1 MELTGNESINKL
13 IYSYIGIRLLSYL
26 FFFILNCFQTIMEG
40 KLMRTKKNK
49 IVTRFFIFFSLSLFC
64 FLRIISTCMF
74 YWRPDD
80 FQVGTVTFIFFT
92 LGTASVFSQWV
103 FILHFWLLIMYSFF
117 VSEDVR
123 INRLKPINYS
133 TAFIIFAL
141 FLYITFMCVGG
152 MLMDLKFGQ
161 AVGFLCL
168 LVIYSIM
175 VIGFGSALLN
185 NLQKHKKNTPFQH
198 YKDMIFKTKILLITL
213 ILTFSLTFIEEFL
226 FQFKY
231 ELTFQNKLLNNF
243 VTMCIDTSQMIV
255 VMFVLANGKFRN
267 YILFKHVKTTSF
279 NSDKSNSFD
288 SMWSK
293 YNRRKSLFPS
303 NLELS
308 GGTMSISMDTSI
320 EMDNVTFSINSNNIE
335 NSSTQNESN
344 SKNVIT
350 SPSVYDI
357 SSLYNG
363 DNLGENETETSTA
376 IILNLTNQNEDNNL

>member
-1 MELTGNESINKL
+1 MTLTGKESTDKL

-26 FFFILNCFQTIMEG
+26 FFFLLNCYQTIMEG
-40 KLMRTKKNK
+40 KIMREKKNK
-49 IVTRFFIFFSLSLFC
+49 IATRFFIFFSITLFC
-64 FLRIISTCMF
+64 GFRIISTCMF

-80 FQVGTVTFIFFT
+80 FQVGTITFIFFS

-133 TAFIIFAL
+133 TAFIIIAL
-141 FLYITFMCVGG
+141 FIYITFICIGG
-152 MLMDLKFGQ
+152 MLTDLKFGQ

-168 LVIYSIM
+168 LVIYSVM
-175 VIGFGSALLN
+175 VISFGSALLK

-198 YKDMIFKTKILLITL
+198 YKDMIFKTKVLLITL

-231 ELTFQNKLLNNF
+231 ELTFQNKIISNGL
-243 VTMCIDTSQMIV
+243 TMFIDTSQMIV
-255 VMFVLANGKFRN
+255 VMIVLANGKFSN
-267 YILFKHVKTTSF
+267 YILFRHVKTTSY
-279 NSDKSNSFD
+279 NSDKSSSFD

-308 GGTMSISMDTSI
+308 GGMSLSMDTSI
-320 EMDNVTFSINSNNIE
+320 EMDNVTCSINSNNIGE
-335 NSSTQNESN
+335 NPNTPNESN
-344 SKNVIT
+344 SKNDVK
-350 SPSVYDI
+350 SPSVFDI
-357 SSLYNG
+357 ASLYNG
-363 DNLGENETETSTA
+363 DNLVENETEPSTA
-376 IILNLTNQNEDNNL
+376 IILNLTNQNEDNSL

>member
-1 MELTGNESINKL
+1 MTLTGKESTDKL
-13 IYSYIGIRLLSYL
+13 LYSYIGIRLLSYL
-26 FFFILNCFQTIMEG
+26 FFFILNCYQTIMEG
-40 KLMRTKKNK
+40 KIMREKKNK
-49 IVTRFFIFFSLSLFC
+49 IATRFFIFFSITLFC
-64 FLRIISTCMF
+64 GFRIISTCMF
-74 YWRPDD
+74 YWRPED
-80 FQVGTVTFIFFT
+80 FQVGTITFIFFS

-133 TAFIIFAL
+133 TAFIIIAL
-141 FLYITFMCVGG
+141 FIYITFICIGG
-152 MLMDLKFGQ
+152 MLTDLKFGQ

-168 LVIYSIM
+168 LVFYSVM
-175 VIGFGSALLN
+175 VISFGSALLK

-198 YKDMIFKTKILLITL
+198 YKDMIFKTKVLLITL

-231 ELTFQNKLLNNF
+231 ELTFQNKVISNGL
-243 VTMCIDTSQMIV
+243 TMFIDTSQMIV
-255 VMFVLANGKFRN
+255 VMIVLANGKFSN
-267 YILFKHVKTTSF
+267 YILFRNVKTTSY

-308 GGTMSISMDTSI
+308 GGMSLSMDTSI
-320 EMDNVTFSINSNNIE
+320 EMDNVTCSINSNNIGE
-335 NSSTQNESN
+335 NPYTLNESN
-344 SKNVIT
+344 SKNDT
-350 SPSVYDI
+350 KSPSVYDI
-357 SSLYNG
+357 ASLYNG
-363 DNLGENETETSTA
+363 DNLVENETEPSTA
-376 IILNLTNQNEDNNL
+376 IILNLTNQNEDNSL

>member
-1 MELTGNESINKL
+1 MSLTGNESINKL

-40 KLMRTKKNK
+40 KLMIEKKNK
-49 IVTRFFIFFSLSLFC
+49 IATRFFIFFSLSSFC
-64 FLRIISTCMF
+64 GFRIISTCMF
-74 YWRPDD
+74 YWRPND
-80 FQVGTVTFIFFT
+80 FQVGTIHFIFFS

-133 TAFIIFAL
+133 TALIIFAL
-141 FLYITFMCVGG
+141 LVYIIFMCVGG

-161 AVGFLCL
+161 AVGFLSL

-231 ELTFQNKLLNNF
+231 ELTFQNKLLSNF
-243 VTMCIDTSQMIV
+243 LTMCIDTSQMIV

-267 YILFKHVKTTSF
+267 YILFRHVKTTSF

-308 GGTMSISMDTSI
+308 GGMSLSMDTSI
-320 EMDNVTFSINSNNIE
+320 EMDNVTFSINSNNID
-335 NSSTQNESN
+335 NSNTQNESSN
-344 SKNVIT
+344 SKNVLT
-350 SPSVYDI
+350 SPSIYDI
-357 SSLYNG
+357 ASLYG